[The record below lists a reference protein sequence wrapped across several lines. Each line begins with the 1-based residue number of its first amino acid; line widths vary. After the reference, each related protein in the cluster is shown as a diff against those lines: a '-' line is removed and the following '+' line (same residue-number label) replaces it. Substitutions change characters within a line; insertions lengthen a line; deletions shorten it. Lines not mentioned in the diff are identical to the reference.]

1 MKANEG
7 KMKIAIIGLGYVG
20 LPLAAA
26 FAAKH
31 EVVGFDVSQ
40 ERIEELCGGH
50 DRTLELSDEE
60 LAAAIR
66 NGLKFSANLDDMR
79 QSNFYIVC
87 VPTPV
92 DRLNRPDLTP
102 LIKASESVGAVLKKG
117 DIVVYES
124 TVYPGATEEDC
135 VPVLQ
140 RVSGLK
146 FNRDFFCGYSP
157 ERINPGDKIHT
168 VTKIKKIVSA
178 STPEALDVVDSVYL
192 SILQNGT
199 FRASSIKVAEA
210 AKVIENTQ
218 RDINIGFINELAI
231 LFGKLGI
238 NTNDVIDA
246 AATKWNFLSFRPGL
260 VGGHCIGIDP

>member
-1 MKANEG
+1 
-7 KMKIAIIGLGYVG
+7 MKIAIIGLGYVG

-40 ERIEELCGGH
+40 ERIDELRGGH

-60 LAAAIR
+60 LAAAIQ

-135 VPVLQ
+135 VPVLE
-140 RVSGLK
+140 RASGLK

-178 STPEALDVVDSVYL
+178 ST
-192 SILQNGT
+192 
-199 FRASSIKVAEA
+199 AEA
-210 AKVIENTQ
+210 WT
-218 RDINIGFINELAI
+218 
-231 LFGKLGI
+231 
-238 NTNDVIDA
+238 
-246 AATKWNFLSFRPGL
+246 S
-260 VGGHCIGIDP
+260 